1 MSEACEEGLCSRDA
15 GAKKITLIQK
25 QYSMKAIIIDDERL
39 ARQELKN
46 LLAQYKEVEVIAEC
60 SDAIEAA
67 AKISELKP
75 DVIFCDIQ
83 MPGKTGL
90 ELVEEI
96 SGAVDV
102 VFVTAYDEHAI
113 KAFELNAFDYLL
125 KPVQPQRLA
134 ETIKKLSDKELVKTE
149 NNSPLTVNDMV
160 FVKDGE
166 KCWFVKLRDIRLFE
180 SEGNYVRIYFD
191 NFRPLILRSL
201 NSLETRLNDKEF
213 FRASRKHIIN
223 LNYILSVEQ
232 WFNGGLNVKL
242 KDGKEV
248 EISRRQ
254 AVKLKDLMSL

>member
-1 MSEACEEGLCSRDA
+1 
-15 GAKKITLIQK
+15 
-25 QYSMKAIIIDDERL
+25 MKAIIIDDERL

-46 LLAQYKEVEVIAEC
+46 LLLAHKEIEIIAEC
-60 SDAIEAA
+60 SDAIQ
-67 AKISELKP
+67 AKEKINELKP

-102 VFVTAYDEHAI
+102 VFITAHDEHAI

-125 KPVQPQRLA
+125 KPIQPLRLA
-134 ETIKKLSDKELVKTE
+134 ETIKKLSIKDTSTKVD
-149 NNSPLTVNDMV
+149 NNSPLTKNDMV
-160 FVKDGE
+160 FIKDGE
-166 KCWFVKLRDIRLFE
+166 KCWFVKLSEIRLFE
-180 SEGNYVRIYFD
+180 SEGNYVRVYFET
-191 NFRPLILRSL
+191 FRPLILRSL
-201 NSLETRLNDKEF
+201 NSLESRLNEKEF

-223 LNYILSVEQ
+223 LNYIASVES

-254 AVKLKDLMSL
+254 AVKLKDMMSL

>member
-1 MSEACEEGLCSRDA
+1 
-15 GAKKITLIQK
+15 
-25 QYSMKAIIIDDERL
+25 MKAIIIDDERL

-46 LLAQYKEVEVIAEC
+46 LLATYKEIEIIAEC
-60 SDAIEAA
+60 SDAIQ
-67 AKISELKP
+67 AKEKINELKP

-125 KPVQPQRLA
+125 KPVQSQRLA
-134 ETIKKLSDKELVKTE
+134 ETIKKLSIKETSNKSD
-149 NNSPLTVNDMV
+149 NNSPLTINDMV
-160 FVKDGE
+160 FIKDGE
-166 KCWFVKLRDIRLFE
+166 KCWFVKLSDIRLFE
-180 SEGNYVRIYFD
+180 SEGNYVRVYFET
-191 NFRPLILRSL
+191 FRPLILRSL
-201 NSLETRLNDKEF
+201 NSLESRLNEKEF

-223 LNYILSVEQ
+223 LNFIASVES

-254 AVKLKDLMSL
+254 AVKLKDMMSL